1 MIYIHLIDFINAN
14 AQSEIMNYDNKR
26 VAGLLFIVAAVQYVL
41 AIVVSEAVYPG
52 YSVGQ
57 QWMSDLGDW
66 SKAGNYAAIFNISAI
81 LYGLFIIAGAY
92 YTQRVVKNRLFTF
105 LLAMCGI
112 GSVFSG
118 VVALNVS
125 YLVHGFFGLFTF
137 VFGAA
142 SAVMSYRF
150 EKKPLSY
157 VSVVLGAV
165 AFSAIVFTALGQRG
179 IGSYLGLGLGSMELL
194 IIYPLLLCLFGYGA
208 YLIGDSS
215 ETP

>member
-1 MIYIHLIDFINAN
+1 
-14 AQSEIMNYDNKR
+14 MNYDNKR
-26 VAGLLFIVAAVQYVL
+26 IAGLLFVVGVVQLVL
-41 AIVVSEAVYPG
+41 AVVISEAIYPE

-66 SKAGNYAAIFNISAI
+66 SLAGNSAAIFSASAI
-81 LYGLFIIAGAY
+81 LYGLFVIGGAY
-92 YTQRVVKNRLFTF
+92 FVYRVFENRLFSS
-105 LLAMCGI
+105 LLAISGV
-112 GSVFSG
+112 GSVFG
-118 VVALNVS
+118 GMVALNIS
-125 YLVHGFFGLFTF
+125 FLVHGFFGLVTF

-157 VSVVLGAV
+157 VSVILGAV

-179 IGSYLGLGLGSMELL
+179 FGSYLGLGLGSMERL
-194 IIYPLLLCLFGYGA
+194 IIYPLLLCLLCFGA

-215 ETP
+215 DTTITSKA